1 MTETIL
7 ISFSKHEF
15 KEFIKGTIN
24 EALNEQST
32 NTKNNSK
39 TSELL
44 NTEEAAAFLKIPK
57 SSMDKLS
64 SKREIP
70 FIKPSKRNFYKVS
83 DLQTWL
89 DKQKKKSRY
98 EIEHEAMQEI
108 GKGGRR
114 R

>member
-1 MTETIL
+1 MAMNLVITTPDELSRIVQTAIQ
-7 ISFSKHEF
+7 
-15 KEFIKGTIN
+15 T
-24 EALNEQST
+24 ALNEQST
-32 NTKNNSK
+32 NTQNNSK

-108 GKGGRR
+108 GRGGRR